1 MILHRQMVVDEAHAG
16 RADRVVQ
23 LLTGLTRKQ
32 CTGLFDAGSVKV
44 NGAPCPRDFS
54 PVAAGDRVVVD
65 YDPHVRY
72 QPKPRAWH
80 DPALRIVFEDDHLL
94 VVDKAAWVLTVP
106 TTAQATKGKTLL
118 DHVRAYVERSP
129 RSPRVHVVH
138 RLDRG
143 TSGLLVF
150 AKGFAAAQQLK
161 NQFAAHKP
169 QREYLALVAGSV
181 GPDRGSFRSLLATA
195 ANLDRYS
202 TDDEEEGELAI
213 THYVV
218 EKRVAGATL
227 VRCTLETGKRN
238 QIRVQFAEAGH
249 PVLGDERYRPDLAL
263 VPGWKFHRLALHAS
277 ILGFTHP
284 TTGAPLLFE
293 SPLPGEMET
302 ASRRLTA
309 RKTGRA

>member
-1 MILHRQMVVDEAHAG
+1 MIVQREAQVDPAHAG

-23 LLTGLTRKQ
+23 QLTGLTRKQ
-32 CTGLFDAGSVKV
+32 VTGLFDHGCVTV
-44 NGAPCPRDFS
+44 NGAPCPHDFT
-54 PVAAGDRVVVD
+54 PVAPGDRVQVA
-65 YDPHVRY
+65 YDPHTRY
-72 QPKPRAWH
+72 RPQPTAWK
-80 DPALRIVFEDDHLL
+80 DTAFRIVYEDGQVL
-94 VVDKAAWVLTVP
+94 VVDKAAWTLTVP
-106 TTAQATKGKTLL
+106 TAAQATRGKTLADRVSAYL
-118 DHVRAYVERSP
+118 SRGRADR
-129 RSPRVHVVH
+129 RAHVVH

-150 AKGFAAAQQLK
+150 ATSYTVAQQLK
-161 NQFAAHKP
+161 TQFAAHKP
-169 QREYLALVAGSV
+169 RREYLALVAGNV
-181 GPDRGSFRSLLATA
+181 AADRGTFRSFLATA
-195 ANLDRYS
+195 ENLDRYS
-202 TDDEEEGELAI
+202 TADEEEGELAV
-213 THYVV
+213 THYRV
-218 EKRVAGATL
+218 ERRLTGATL